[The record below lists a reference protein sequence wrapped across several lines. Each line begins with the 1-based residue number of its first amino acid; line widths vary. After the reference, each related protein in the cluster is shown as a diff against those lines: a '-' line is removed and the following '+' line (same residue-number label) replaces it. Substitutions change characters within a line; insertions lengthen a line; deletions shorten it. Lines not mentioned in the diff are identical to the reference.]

1 MFLESFADLRYFPL
15 NEHRDTIDLVKN
27 IVMYLYTFQFCGAF
41 SSGLCQQLTLK
52 TAHILKF
59 NKRAAPLKILNIGR
73 VRRRCFEER
82 SFRE

>member
-1 MFLESFADLRYFPL
+1 
-15 NEHRDTIDLVKN
+15 
-27 IVMYLYTFQFCGAF
+27 MYLYTFKFCGAF

-82 SFRE
+82 SLRE